1 MKKELYEMLLSSAES
16 DKKKALLSLKYIEED
31 AVLNNSVGIGDDATA
46 GFYTNN
52 NAEDALRILVDA
64 DGRINTLG
72 KYFKNKSKRQLN
84 G

>member
-16 DKKKALLSLKYIEED
+16 DKKKALLSLE
-31 AVLNNSVGIGDDATA
+31 LLSNTS
-46 GFYTNN
+46 
-52 NAEDALRILVDA
+52 AEDVGDTASEAMRLLTDA

>member
-16 DKKKALLSLKYIEED
+16 DKKKALLSLELLSNTSTED
-31 AVLNNSVGIGDDATA
+31 VGDTA
-46 GFYTNN
+46 SEAMRLLT
-52 NAEDALRILVDA
+52 DA